1 MTKYFVLDT
10 NVLLHNPESL
20 YSFKEH
26 TVVIPISV
34 VEELDQFKR
43 FTDKKGKHA
52 RDVLRQ
58 IDQILHKGLIKNGA
72 KIKSGGK
79 LFIPVDISTT
89 LFDHHDIN
97 PSLMDNKILN
107 VAWHLKQEG
116 KHVIFVTKDVN
127 ARIKG
132 EALGLSTCDFEKQ
145 KASYEDLYK
154 GWKEFYISDDQLSE
168 FIQKHEIPLNNEE
181 VHPNE
186 CLWIRNRNQP
196 TVSFLAHTDVVHG
209 VIRRIEEPM
218 DAMGISPLNM
228 EQRFAFQLLMDDSV
242 KLVTLIGSAGT
253 GKTLLAL
260 ACGLGKVLGRQP
272 LYEKLLIARPV
283 IPMGKDIGYLPGSKD
298 DKLSYWMQPIFDN
311 LRFIISKESTEK
323 STLDYQQKRVDY
335 LLDSGLVEI
344 EALTYIRGRSIP
356 NQFIIIDEA
365 QNLTPHEVKTII
377 SRIGKGSKV
386 VLTGDPDQIDNPY
399 LDSNSNGLTYTAE
412 MLKDQDIVGHMT
424 LVKSERSQ
432 LASIAADFL

>member
-20 YSFKEH
+20 YAFKEN
-26 TVVIPISV
+26 TVVIPIFV

-43 FTDKKGKHA
+43 YTDKKGKHA

-79 LFIPVDISTT
+79 LLIPVDVNTH
-89 LFDHHDIN
+89 FFEHNDMN

-107 VAWHLKQEG
+107 VAWSLKQEG

-154 GWKEFYISDDQLSE
+154 GWKEFYISNERLDQ
-168 FIQKHEIPLNNEE
+168 FVKQHEIPLEDESLN
-181 VHPNE
+181 PNE
-186 CLWIRNRNQP
+186 CLWIRSREQP
-196 TVSFLAHTDVVHG
+196 AVSFLSYVDSVHG
-209 VIRRIEEPM
+209 VIRKIEEPM
-218 DAMGISPLNM
+218 ESMGVFPLNM

-242 KLVTLIGSAGT
+242 KLVSLVGLAGT

-260 ACGLGKVLGRQP
+260 ACGLGKVLCRQP
-272 LYEKLLIARPV
+272 IYEKLLVARPV
-283 IPMGKDIGYLPGSKD
+283 VPMGKDIGYLPGSKD

-323 STLDYQQKRVDY
+323 SSLDYQQKRVNH
-335 LLDSGLVEI
+335 LLETGIVEI

-377 SRIGKGSKV
+377 SRIGKGSKI

-412 MLKDQDIVGHMT
+412 MLKGQDIVGHMT
-424 LVKSERSQ
+424 LRKSERSQ
-432 LASIAADFL
+432 LASLAADYL